1 MLDDYPLETL
11 VPYIDWTPFFITW
24 DLVGK
29 YPKILDDEVVGEAAQ
44 NLFADA
50 QKLLKDIIDNK
61 RLTARAVFGLWP
73 ANTVNHDDI
82 EVYAEMAIPPP
93 LCTIFVSR
101 FKSPAPVKNWPLWP
115 TLLPQKSQVSLIILA
130 PLR

>member
-1 MLDDYPLETL
+1 MTVLDDYPLEAL

-29 YPKILDDEVVGEAAQ
+29 YPKIFDDEVVGEAAQ

-82 EVYAEMAIPPP
+82 EVYASDGSTLRHAAPY
-93 LCTIFVSR
+93 
-101 FKSPAPVKNWPLWP
+101 SPADSKARR
-115 TLLPQKSQVSLIILA
+115 Q
-130 PLR
+130 